1 MPRQVFDVELFE
13 GVKPPLGTN
22 TKSSTPPLSGSSTIR
37 VQQTRAERY
46 RLQNSARDL
55 LLWKGKT
62 EGLEYPA
69 NFHRTAKCIHVRIGS
84 NVGIHRSNEHNKA
97 FYSGLTVCGSVWS
110 CPVCAAKIQERRRTE
125 IAQGFDWAYAND
137 KKMIMVTFT
146 IPHYANQ
153 KLTELISKMRKAFT
167 GLRAGNP
174 WTKITQR
181 VGYVGLIRSLE
192 VTLGENGWHPH
203 THEAW
208 IVDKE
213 TDTEALRDRI
223 AARWLTMC
231 KRSGIVSKSAES
243 AFLARSVNI
252 MDNCSTSDYLA
263 KQDDSRNWGIDR
275 ELASASSKK
284 SRSVKGFH
292 PFGLLAEHA
301 EGGEGRKDAGA
312 RFIEYATTMRD
323 KRCRQIFWSPN
334 LKKLVGLDDK
344 TDEQLA
350 EEKEDRADLLGLLD
364 ADQWRLIIKYQAK
377 SDVLD
382 AAESG
387 GWGAIMTLIAS
398 LKLRAP
404 EPTPEPITT
413 PKPMP
418 EPLASVNHLLSL
430 DAYLSASSGVRS
442 AALIRCAKLSV
453 TQAMIDRCHPSDST

>member
-1 MPRQVFDVELFE
+1 MPRQIFDRQVL
-13 GVKPPLGTN
+13 GARRRLGTN
-22 TKSSTPPLSGSSTIR
+22 TKSSTPPLSGSSTTR
-37 VQQTRAERY
+37 VQKTRAERY

-69 NFHRTAKCIHVRIGS
+69 NFHRTAKCIHVRTGS

-110 CPVCAAKIQERRRTE
+110 CPVCAAKIQERRRIE
-125 IAQGFDWAYAND
+125 IAQGFDWAYANG

-153 KLTELISKMRKAFT
+153 KLAELITKMREAFK

-174 WTKITQR
+174 WTRITQR

-208 IVDKE
+208 IVDKD

-223 AARWLTMC
+223 ADRWLTMC
-231 KRSGIVSKSAES
+231 ERAGIALKSAEA

-252 MDNCSTSDYLA
+252 MDNCSTSNYLA

-284 SRSVKGFH
+284 SRAVKGFH

-323 KRCRQIFWSPN
+323 KKCRQIFWSPK
-334 LKKLVGLDDK
+334 LKELVGLMHK
-344 TDEQLA
+344 EDEQLA
-350 EEKEDRADLLGLLD
+350 EEQTDQADLLGLLD
-364 ADQWRLIIKYQAK
+364 ADQWRLIIKNNAK

-382 AAESG
+382 AAENG
-387 GWGAIMTLIAS
+387 GWGAIMLLISTLKPLDQS
-398 LKLRAP
+398 PLSKLSVKVISK
-404 EPTPEPITT
+404 PIDS
-413 PKPMP
+413 
-418 EPLASVNHLLSL
+418 ANHLLSL
-430 DAYLSASSGVRS
+430 DAYIESINGNDSASIS
-442 AALIRCAKLSV
+442 RCKMRGSVQLSLYE
-453 TQAMIDRCHPSDST
+453 QNGN

>member
-1 MPRQVFDVELFE
+1 MSQKAFGNRCDLSA
-13 GVKPPLGTN
+13 KRCLGTN
-22 TKSSTPPLSGSSTIR
+22 TKSSTPPPKIDLISR

-69 NFHRTAKCIHVRIGS
+69 NFHRTAKCLHVRTGS
-84 NVGIHRSNEHNKA
+84 NVGVHLSNEHNKA
-97 FYSGLTVCGSVWS
+97 FMSGLAVCGSVWS
-110 CPVCAAKIQERRRTE
+110 CPVCAAKIQERRRVE
-125 IAQGFDWAYAND
+125 IAQGFDWAYANN
-137 KKMIMVTFT
+137 KKIIMVTFT
-146 IPHYANQ
+146 IPHYVNQ
-153 KLTELISKMRKAFT
+153 RLAELITKMREAFS
-167 GLRAGNP
+167 GLRAGKP
-174 WTKITQR
+174 WAKITQR

-208 IVDKE
+208 IVDKN
-213 TDTEALRDRI
+213 TDTEALRDRV

-231 KRSGIVSKSAES
+231 ESAGIVSKSSEA

-323 KRCRQIFWSPN
+323 KKCRQIFWSHG
-334 LKKLVGLDDK
+334 LKKRVGLEEK
-344 TDEQLA
+344 KDEELA
-350 EEKEDRADLLGLLD
+350 EEQTDKADLLGLLD
-364 ADQWRLIIKYQAK
+364 VDQWRLIIKCQAK

-382 AAESG
+382 AAENG
-387 GWGAIMTLIAS
+387 GWDAIMTLIDR
-398 LKLRAP
+398 LKSRTSAL
-404 EPTPEPITT
+404 TTEPITT
-413 PKPMP
+413 QKSMP
-418 EPLASVNHLLSL
+418 EPSAPASHLLSL

-442 AALIRCAKLSV
+442 AALIRCAKPSL
-453 TQAMIDRCHPSDST
+453 TQAMIDRFYPPDSP

>member
-1 MPRQVFDVELFE
+1 MSRKAFGNRCDLSAERS
-13 GVKPPLGTN
+13 LGTN
-22 TKSSTPPLSGSSTIR
+22 TKSSTPPSSGSFTNR

-55 LLWKGKT
+55 LLWKGQAK
-62 EGLEYPA
+62 GLEYPA
-69 NFHRTAKCIHVRIGS
+69 NFHRTAKCLHVRTGS
-84 NVGIHRSNEHNKA
+84 NVGVHLSNEHNKA
-97 FYSGLTVCGSVWS
+97 FMSGLAICGSVWS
-110 CPVCAAKIQERRRTE
+110 CPVCAAKIQERRRIE
-125 IAQGFDWAYAND
+125 IAQGFDWAYANN

-153 KLTELISKMRKAFT
+153 RLAELITKMREAFS
-167 GLRAGNP
+167 GLRAGKP
-174 WTKITQR
+174 WAKITQR

-192 VTLGENGWHPH
+192 ITIGENGWHPH

-208 IVDKE
+208 IVDKD

-231 KRSGIVSKSAES
+231 ERAGIVAKSSEA

-284 SRSVKGFH
+284 SRSPKGFH

-323 KRCRQIFWSPN
+323 KRCRQIFWSHG
-334 LKKLVGLDDK
+334 LKKRVGLEDK
-344 TDEQLA
+344 QDEQLA
-350 EEKEDRADLLGLLD
+350 EEHTDKADMLGLLD
-364 ADQWRLIIKYQAK
+364 SEQWRLVIKNQAK

-382 AAESG
+382 AAENG
-387 GWGAIMTLIAS
+387 GWGAVMALIAN
-398 LKLRAP
+398 LKSRTPAP
-404 EPTPEPITT
+404 AQEPISA
-413 PKPMP
+413 PAPAQ
-418 EPLASVNHLLSL
+418 EPPAPASHLLSL

-442 AALIRCAKLSV
+442 AALIRCAKPSL
-453 TQAMIDRCHPSDST
+453 TQAMIDRFYPPDSP

>member
-1 MPRQVFDVELFE
+1 MSQKAFNSPCDLSAKRS
-13 GVKPPLGTN
+13 LGTN
-22 TKSSTPPLSGSSTIR
+22 TKSSTPPLSGSTTNR

-55 LLWKGKT
+55 LLWKGQTK
-62 EGLEYPA
+62 GLEYPA
-69 NFHRTAKCIHVRIGS
+69 NFHRTAKCLHVRTGD
-84 NVGIHRSNEHNKA
+84 NVGVHLSNEHNKA
-97 FYSGLTVCGSVWS
+97 FMSGLSICGSVWS
-110 CPVCAAKIQERRRTE
+110 CPVCAAKIQERRRIE
-125 IAQGFDWAYAND
+125 IAQGFDWAYANN

-153 KLTELISKMRKAFT
+153 RLDELITKMREAFS
-167 GLRAGNP
+167 GLRAGKP
-174 WTKITQR
+174 WANITKR
-181 VGYVGLIRSLE
+181 VGYRGLIRSLE
-192 VTLGENGWHPH
+192 ITIGENGWHPH

-208 IVDKE
+208 IVDKD
-213 TDTEALRDRI
+213 TDTEALRDRV

-231 KRSGIVSKSAES
+231 ERAGIVAKSSEA

-323 KRCRQIFWSPN
+323 KRCRQIFWSHG
-334 LKKLVGLDDK
+334 LKKLVGLEDK
-344 TDEQLA
+344 QDEQLA
-350 EEKEDRADLLGLLD
+350 EEQTDKADMLGLLD
-364 ADQWRLIIKYQAK
+364 SEQWRLIIKHQSK

-382 AAESG
+382 AAENG
-387 GWGAIMTLIAS
+387 GWGAVMTLIAN
-398 LKLRAP
+398 LKSRTPAP
-404 EPTPEPITT
+404 AHEPILAPAPTPEP
-413 PKPMP
+413 PAP
-418 EPLASVNHLLSL
+418 ACHLLSL
-430 DAYLSASSGVRS
+430 DAYLSASVGDRS
-442 AALIRCAKLSV
+442 ASLSRCAKPSPA
-453 TQAMIDRCHPSDST
+453 QALIDRFQRPNSA

>member
-1 MPRQVFDVELFE
+1 MSQKAFGNRCELSAQRS
-13 GVKPPLGTN
+13 LGTN
-22 TKSSTPPLSGSSTIR
+22 TKSSTPPPKIDLISR

-55 LLWKGKT
+55 LLWKGQG

-69 NFHRTAKCIHVRIGS
+69 NFHRTAKCLHVRTGS
-84 NVGIHRSNEHNKA
+84 NVGVHLSNEHNKA
-97 FYSGLTVCGSVWS
+97 FMSGLAVCGSVWS
-110 CPVCAAKIQERRRTE
+110 CPVCAAKIQERRRIE
-125 IAQGFDWAYAND
+125 IAQAFDWAYTNN
-137 KKMIMVTFT
+137 KKVIMVTFT

-153 KLTELISKMRKAFT
+153 RLVELITKMRAAFS

-174 WTKITQR
+174 WVRITQR
-181 VGYVGLIRSLE
+181 VGYIGLIRSLE

-213 TDTEALRDRI
+213 TDTEALRDRV

-231 KRSGIVSKSAES
+231 KRAGIVAKSAEAS
-243 AFLARSVNI
+243 FLARSVNI

-284 SRSVKGFH
+284 SRSPKGFH

-323 KRCRQIFWSPN
+323 KRCRQIFWSAD
-334 LKKLVGLDDK
+334 LKKLVGLEDK
-344 TDEQLA
+344 QDEELA
-350 EEKEDRADLLGLLD
+350 EEQTDKADLLGLLD
-364 ADQWRLIIKYQAK
+364 ADQWSLIIKCQAK

-382 AAESG
+382 AAENG
-387 GWGAIMTLIAS
+387 GWDAIMTLIDR
-398 LKLRAP
+398 LKSRTPAP
-404 EPTPEPITT
+404 TTEPITT
-413 PKPMP
+413 QKSMP
-418 EPLASVNHLLSL
+418 EPSAPASHLLSL

-442 AALIRCAKLSV
+442 AALIRCAKPSL
-453 TQAMIDRCHPSDST
+453 TQAMIDRFYPSDPP